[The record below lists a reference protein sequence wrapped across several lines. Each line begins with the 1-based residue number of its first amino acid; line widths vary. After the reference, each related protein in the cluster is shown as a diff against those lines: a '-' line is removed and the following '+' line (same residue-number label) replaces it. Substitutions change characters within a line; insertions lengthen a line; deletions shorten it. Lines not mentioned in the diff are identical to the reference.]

1 MHFLYKN
8 YGREHPMERE
18 RKCFR
23 RTQLRLPRA
32 YAMFAACGLGI
43 GFLVRFLIAL
53 GGAGE
58 RSKGTHLLRLRNAQP
73 TAVTVHRV
81 VGDRWFPV
89 NAATPISM
97 GVLRITTALSS
108 SPILENKPVGAER
121 AHIVY
126 PARVQECRLGASA
139 THGSKSSP

>member
-1 MHFLYKN
+1 MLQTN
-8 YGREHPMERE
+8 PV
-18 RKCFR
+18 
-23 RTQLRLPRA
+23 TTSAA

-58 RSKGTHLLRLRNAQP
+58 RSKATSLLRLRNTQP

-121 AHIVY
+121 ADIVY
-126 PARVQECRLGASA
+126 SARVHDADWAPQRLIARSQVRSQA
-139 THGSKSSP
+139 RV